1 MSKIK
6 RNGTKPQV
14 LSAREAVEYIADQD
28 TVAVSGAGGGIVDP
42 YALINALH
50 ERYVETGCP
59 KNLTLWHSTGLGDR
73 NDRGMS
79 PLALEGLVK
88 RVIGGHWGQ
97 SPRLAEMASEN
108 KIEA

>member
-59 KNLTLWHSTGLGDR
+59 KNLRCGILPDWGIEMTAACHHS
-73 NDRGMS
+73 
-79 PLALEGLVK
+79 PWKV
-88 RVIGGHWGQ
+88 W
-97 SPRLAEMASEN
+97 
-108 KIEA
+108 

>member
-42 YALINALH
+42 YALIMP
-50 ERYVETGCP
+50 CM
-59 KNLTLWHSTGLGDR
+59 S
-73 NDRGMS
+73 GMWK
-79 PLALEGLVK
+79 LAV
-88 RVIGGHWGQ
+88 R
-97 SPRLAEMASEN
+97 
-108 KIEA
+108 KI

>member
-42 YALINALH
+42 YALINACLLYTS
-50 ERYVETGCP
+50 RCV
-59 KNLTLWHSTGLGDR
+59 
-73 NDRGMS
+73 
-79 PLALEGLVK
+79 
-88 RVIGGHWGQ
+88 
-97 SPRLAEMASEN
+97 
-108 KIEA
+108 